1 LTKINP
7 KAWAIAVAVLLISST
22 LLALYLFN
30 GAPIPDK
37 DLSTANIKP
46 QTPHYLAYSSGNES
60 KIFLLSDDPT
70 YGYWTQNDTHMDWFT
85 NGPIIHKG
93 DPVFII
99 NATIRNDYTQN
110 DQNKV
115 NGDKFSW
122 VVFNIVLYDKTG
134 TVIDALQAYPQV
146 DTRLNGHIFTFNTG
160 ETASY
165 GVFMA
170 TGNRQIDHYEILV
183 ATVSS
188 MPPPS

>member
-7 KAWAIAVAVLLISST
+7 KAWAIVVAILLISST

-30 GAPIPDK
+30 GAPIPNK

-60 KIFLLSDDPT
+60 KIFLLSAEPS
-70 YGYWTQNDTHMDWFT
+70 YSYWTQNSTHMDWFT

-110 DQNKV
+110 DQNRV
-115 NGDKFSW
+115 NDSNFSW
-122 VVFNIVLYDKTG
+122 VVLNIVLYDKNRI
-134 TVIDALQAYPQV
+134 IDALQAYPQV
-146 DTRLNGHIFTFNTG
+146 DTRLNGHIFTFNSG
-160 ETASY
+160 ETTSF
-165 GVFMA
+165 GVFMS
-170 TGNRQIDHYEILV
+170 TSNRQIDHCEILV
-183 ATVSS
+183 TIVSS